1 MGIITRRDAFNI
13 ANSLNASTRKW
24 EKTLCLRSSTE
35 SALMSYLLSA
45 SQFSFLHF
53 RYLFH
58 TELFA
63 EVHKQLSKV
72 GGWRGLLKYGIHF
85 VCIHSC
91 TIISP
96 VPYTTR
102 LPLLHRAHYAVV
114 GTWPLSKVTL
124 QITYNLLLKKP
135 PSAVLHEAE
144 EQCAAEG
151 QLNDRLSQQCVVI

>member
-35 SALMSYLLSA
+35 SALMSYLLLA
-45 SQFSFLHF
+45 LQFSFLHF

-72 GGWRGLLKYGIHF
+72 GGWRGLLKNGIHF

-96 VPYTTR
+96 PVPHGC
-102 LPLLHRAHYAVV
+102 PFFLHRAHYAVV

-151 QLNDRLSQQCVVI
+151 QLNDRLSQQCVI